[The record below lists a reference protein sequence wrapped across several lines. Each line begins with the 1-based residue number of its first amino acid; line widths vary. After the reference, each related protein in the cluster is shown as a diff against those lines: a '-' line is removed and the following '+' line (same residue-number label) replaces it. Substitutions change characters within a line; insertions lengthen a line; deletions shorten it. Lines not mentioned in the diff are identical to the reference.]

1 LNLIGYFIFAV
12 YLFSKMFKIA
22 LLGVNALLLLQPTL
36 EAQFAVEEL
45 KRLVA
50 ARQSELVHDMSHWL
64 ETTANKAKIVS
75 NFKSSQSKIFSRI
88 VQFPYLA
95 YIPASKFI
103 KTAASG
109 YGQVRSSVGGCANL
123 HVQGAI
129 FEANVL
135 GYDIK

>member
-1 LNLIGYFIFAV
+1 
-12 YLFSKMFKIA
+12 MFKIA
-22 LLGVNALLLLQPTL
+22 LLVVNALLLLKPTL
-36 EAQFAVEEL
+36 EAHLADGEL
-45 KRLVA
+45 KLLVA
-50 ARQSELVHDMSHWL
+50 ARLPELVHEMSQWL
-64 ETTANKAKIVS
+64 ETKGNKAKIVQ
-75 NFKSSQSKIFSRI
+75 NFKSSQSRIFSRI

-109 YGQVRSSVGGCANL
+109 YGQVRSSVGGCADL